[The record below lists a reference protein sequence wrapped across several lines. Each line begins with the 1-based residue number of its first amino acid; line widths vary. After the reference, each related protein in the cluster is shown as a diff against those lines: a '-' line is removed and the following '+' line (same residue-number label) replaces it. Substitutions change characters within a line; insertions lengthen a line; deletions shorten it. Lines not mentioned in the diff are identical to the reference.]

1 MFGVRRIRPGIA
13 IVLSAI
19 LFVAGCQTS
28 SRFEPP
34 PPAGGGTGAGTSVV
48 APVKGPAAKFA
59 FAPIE
64 GVPIPVLQAMSN
76 ALNQEAVAKRVNVVP
91 ASDPTAV
98 YTVRGYLTAVA
109 EGTHAK
115 LVYVW
120 DVVDRQ
126 GTRLHRV
133 TGQEIGGPFRN
144 GDPWT
149 GIGMTNITDAARKTM
164 DSLAN
169 WVR

>member
-1 MFGVRRIRPGIA
+1 M
-13 IVLSAI
+13 I
-19 LFVAGCQTS
+19 LAAGCTT

-34 PPAGGGTGAGTSVV
+34 PGTGASVT
-48 APVKGPAAKFA
+48 APVKGAAARFA

-64 GVPIPVLQAMSN
+64 GVPVPILQAMSG
-76 ALNQEAVAKRVNVVP
+76 ALNQQAVANRVNVVP
-91 ASDPTAV
+91 ANDPSAV
-98 YTVRGYLTAVA
+98 YTVRGYLSAVA
-109 EGTHAK
+109 EGPNAK

-133 TGQEIGGPFRN
+133 TGQEIGGAYRN

-149 GIGMTNITDAARKTM
+149 GIGLGNVNEAARKTM
-164 DSLAN
+164 ESLAN

>member
-1 MFGVRRIRPGIA
+1 MFGVWRYRPGLA
-13 IVLSAI
+13 VLFCAI
-19 LFVAGCQTS
+19 LLAAGCQTS

-34 PPAGGGTGAGTSVV
+34 AGTGPGAGASVP

-64 GVPIPVLQAMSN
+64 GVPVPILQAMSN
-76 ALNQEAVAKRVNVVP
+76 ALNQEAAQKRVNVVP
-91 ASDPTAV
+91 ATDPAAV

-109 EGTHAK
+109 EGQNAK

-133 TGQEIGGPFRN
+133 TGQEIGGAFRN

-149 GIGMTNITDAARKTM
+149 GVGMANINEAARKTM

-169 WVR
+169 WVK

>member
-1 MFGVRRIRPGIA
+1 MFGVRRYRPGLA
-13 IVLSAI
+13 VLFCAI
-19 LFVAGCQTS
+19 LLAAGCQTS

-34 PPAGGGTGAGTSVV
+34 AGTGAGAGASVP
-48 APVKGPAAKFA
+48 APVKGAAAKFA

-64 GVPIPVLQAMSN
+64 GVPVPILQAMSN
-76 ALNQEAVAKRVNVVP
+76 ALNQEAGQKRVNVVP
-91 ASDPTAV
+91 ASDPAAV

-109 EGTHAK
+109 EGQNAK

-133 TGQEIGGPFRN
+133 TGQEIGGAFRN

-149 GIGMTNITDAARKTM
+149 GVGMANITEAARKTM

>member
-1 MFGVRRIRPGIA
+1 MFGVRRIRPG
-13 IVLSAI
+13 LAI
-19 LFVAGCQTS
+19 LFCAILLAAGCQTS
-28 SRFEPP
+28 SKFEPP
-34 PPAGGGTGAGTSVV
+34 SGTGPGTSVA
-48 APVKGPAAKFA
+48 APVKGAAAKFA

-64 GVPIPVLQAMSN
+64 GVPVPILQAMSN
-76 ALNQEAVAKRVNVVP
+76 ALNQEAGQKRVNVVP
-91 ASDPTAV
+91 ATDPSAV
-98 YTVRGYLTAVA
+98 YTVRGYLSAVA
-109 EGTHAK
+109 EGQNAK

-126 GTRLHRV
+126 GARLHRV
-133 TGQEIGGPFRN
+133 TGQEIGGAFRN

-149 GIGMTNITDAARKTM
+149 GIGMANINDAARKTM

>member
-1 MFGVRRIRPGIA
+1 MFGVRRIPPA
-13 IVLSAI
+13 LVVLCLAAT
-19 LFVAGCQTS
+19 LLAACTT
-28 SRFEPP
+28 SRFEQ
-34 PPAGGGTGAGTSVV
+34 PPAAGGAGTSVA
-48 APVKGPAAKFA
+48 APVRGEAAKFA

-91 ASDPTAV
+91 ATDPGAV

-109 EGTHAK
+109 EGQNAK

-120 DVVDRQ
+120 DVMDRQ

-133 TGQEIGGPFRN
+133 TGQEIGGTYRN
-144 GDPWT
+144 NDPWT
-149 GIGMTNITDAARKTM
+149 GIGVTNITDAARKTM
-164 DSLAN
+164 DALAT
-169 WVR
+169 WVK

>member
-1 MFGVRRIRPGIA
+1 MFGVRRFRPG
-13 IVLSAI
+13 LAI
-19 LFVAGCQTS
+19 LFCAILLAAGCQTS

-34 PPAGGGTGAGTSVV
+34 AGTGTGTGAGTSVP

-64 GVPIPVLQAMSN
+64 GVPVPILQAMSN
-76 ALNQEAVAKRVNVVP
+76 ALNQEAMAKRVNVVP
-91 ASDPTAV
+91 ASDPAAV
-98 YTVRGYLTAVA
+98 YTVRGYLSAVA
-109 EGTHAK
+109 EGQNAK

-149 GIGMTNITDAARKTM
+149 GVGMANVTEAARKTM

>member
-1 MFGVRRIRPGIA
+1 MFGVRRIQPGLA
-13 IVLSAI
+13 VLFCAI
-19 LFVAGCQTS
+19 LFAAGCQTS

-34 PPAGGGTGAGTSVV
+34 PGTGAGAGTSVV
-48 APVKGPAAKFA
+48 APVKGAAAKFA

-64 GVPIPVLQAMSN
+64 GVPVPVLQAMSN
-76 ALNQEAVAKRVNVVP
+76 ALNQEAAAKRVNVVP
-91 ASDPTAV
+91 ATDPGAV
-98 YTVRGYLTAVA
+98 YTVRGYLSAVA
-109 EGTHAK
+109 EGQNAK

-126 GTRLHRV
+126 GTRLHRA
-133 TGQEIGGPFRN
+133 TGQEIGGAFRN

-149 GIGMTNITDAARKTM
+149 GIGMANINDAARKTM

-169 WVR
+169 WVK

>member
-1 MFGVRRIRPGIA
+1 MLGVRRIRPGVA
-13 IVLSAI
+13 VLFIAI
-19 LFVAGCQTS
+19 LFAAGCTTA
-28 SRFEPP
+28 RFD
-34 PPAGGGTGAGTSVV
+34 PPATPGASVA
-48 APVKGPAAKFA
+48 APVKGAAAKFA

-64 GVPIPVLQAMSN
+64 GVPVAILQAMSN
-76 ALNQEAVAKRVNVVP
+76 ALNQEAAAKRLNVVP
-91 ASDPTAV
+91 YADPAAV
-98 YTVRGYLTAVA
+98 YIVRGYISAVA
-109 EGTHAK
+109 EGQNAK

-133 TGQEIGGPFRN
+133 TGQEIGGVFRN

-149 GIGMTNITDAARKTM
+149 GVGAANVANSARKTM

-169 WVR
+169 WVK

>member
-1 MFGVRRIRPGIA
+1 MFGVRRIPPA
-13 IVLSAI
+13 LVVLCLAAA
-19 LFVAGCQTS
+19 LVAGCTTS
-28 SRFEPP
+28 GFEQ
-34 PPAGGGTGAGTSVV
+34 PPATGGGGSGTSVA
-48 APVKGPAAKFA
+48 APVRGEAAKFA

-91 ASDPTAV
+91 ATDPGAV

-109 EGTHAK
+109 EGPNAK

-120 DVVDRQ
+120 DVMDRQ

-133 TGQEIGGPFRN
+133 TGQEMGGAFRN
-144 GDPWT
+144 NDPWT

-164 DSLAN
+164 DALAA
-169 WVR
+169 WVK

>member
-1 MFGVRRIRPGIA
+1 MFGVGRIRPGLAALLCA
-13 IVLSAI
+13 IVLA
-19 LFVAGCQTS
+19 AGCQTS

-34 PPAGGGTGAGTSVV
+34 PGTGAGTSVV
-48 APVKGPAAKFA
+48 APVKGAAAKFA

-64 GVPIPVLQAMSN
+64 GVPVPILQAMSN
-76 ALNQEAVAKRVNVVP
+76 ALNQEAAQKRVNVVP
-91 ASDPTAV
+91 ATDPSAV
-98 YTVRGYLTAVA
+98 YTVRGYLSAVA
-109 EGTHAK
+109 EGQNAK

-126 GTRLHRV
+126 GTRLHRA
-133 TGQEIGGPFRN
+133 TGQEIGGAFRN

-149 GIGMTNITDAARKTM
+149 GIGMANINEAARKTM

>member
-1 MFGVRRIRPGIA
+1 MFGVRQFRPGLA
-13 IVLSAI
+13 ILLCAI
-19 LFVAGCQTS
+19 LFAAGCQTS

-34 PPAGGGTGAGTSVV
+34 AGTGTGTGAGTSVV

-64 GVPIPVLQAMSN
+64 GVPVPILQAMSN
-76 ALNQEAVAKRVNVVP
+76 ALNQEAVQKRVNVVP

-98 YTVRGYLTAVA
+98 YTVRGYLSAVA
-109 EGTHAK
+109 EGQNAK

-133 TGQEIGGPFRN
+133 TGQEIGGAFRN

-149 GIGMTNITDAARKTM
+149 GVGMANVTEAARKTM

-169 WVR
+169 WVK

>member
-1 MFGVRRIRPGIA
+1 MFGVRRFRPGLA
-13 IVLSAI
+13 VLFCAI
-19 LFVAGCQTS
+19 LLAAGCQTS

-34 PPAGGGTGAGTSVV
+34 AGTGTGAGTSVP

-64 GVPIPVLQAMSN
+64 GVPVPILQAMSN
-76 ALNQEAVAKRVNVVP
+76 ALNQEATAKRVNVVP

-98 YTVRGYLTAVA
+98 YTVRGYLSAVA
-109 EGTHAK
+109 EGQNAK

-149 GIGMTNITDAARKTM
+149 GVGMANITETARKTM

>member
-1 MFGVRRIRPGIA
+1 MFGVRRIPPA
-13 IVLSAI
+13 LVVLCLAAT
-19 LFVAGCQTS
+19 LLAACTT
-28 SRFEPP
+28 SRFEQPP
-34 PPAGGGTGAGTSVV
+34 AAGGGGTSVA
-48 APVKGPAAKFA
+48 APVRGEAAKFA

-91 ASDPTAV
+91 ATDPGAV

-109 EGTHAK
+109 EGQNAK

-120 DVVDRQ
+120 DVMDRQ

-133 TGQEIGGPFRN
+133 TGQEIGGTYRN
-144 GDPWT
+144 NDPWT
-149 GIGMTNITDAARKTM
+149 GIGVTNITDAARKTM
-164 DSLAN
+164 DALAT
-169 WVR
+169 WVK